1 VVSPG
6 VADLALLVLTLFWGT
21 TFHFVH
27 GVLDVASP
35 GVFLSARF
43 ALAVIVLGAV
53 ALWRRD
59 RPGPGFLRHGGLLGL
74 FLLLTFAFQTVG
86 LRYTT
91 PSRSGFITG
100 MSVLIVPFVSRFWLG
115 RRVRAA
121 SWIGVALAV
130 VGLAALTRPFGDDVS
145 AAVRLG
151 DALTA
156 VCALACALQIAL
168 MSEWAPRHPVV
179 PFTVLQL
186 AVTLAG
192 ALALAA
198 VETPRLALSGGGAAT
213 FAGTVAFTGVAMT
226 AGAFLVQNWGQAR
239 TTAVR
244 AALIF
249 SLEPVSAALF
259 SHFYG
264 GEPLAGL
271 DWLGGGLIVL
281 GVAVGEVGGA
291 VEARADGR
299 PVVVEPPLA

>member
-1 VVSPG
+1 

-21 TFHFVH
+21 TFTFVH
-27 GVLDVASP
+27 RVLDVASP

-43 ALAVIVLGAV
+43 ALAVALLGAV

-59 RPGPGFLRHGGLLGL
+59 RLGPGFWKHGGLLGL
-74 FLLLTFAFQTVG
+74 FLFLTFAFQTVG
-86 LRYTT
+86 LRHTT
-91 PSRSGFITG
+91 PARSGFITG
-100 MSVLIVPFVSRFWLG
+100 LSVLVVPFVARFWLG
-115 RRVRAA
+115 RPVRAA

-130 VGLAALTRPFGDDVS
+130 VGLAALTRPFGEDVT
-145 AAVRLG
+145 AAVRFG
-151 DALTA
+151 DGLTA
-156 VCALACALQIAL
+156 ICALACALQIAL

-192 ALALAA
+192 VVGLAA
-198 VETPRLALSGGGAAT
+198 VETPRLALGGGGASTFWAT
-213 FAGTVAFTGVAMT
+213 VVFTGVVMT
-226 AGAFLVQNWGQAR
+226 AGAFLIQNWGQAR

-264 GEPLAGL
+264 GEPLARL

-281 GVAVGEVGGA
+281 GVIVGEVGGA
-291 VEARADGR
+291 LEARADGR
-299 PVVVEPPLA
+299 PVVVEPPLS

>member
-1 VVSPG
+1 

-21 TFHFVH
+21 TFHFVK
-27 GVLDVASP
+27 GVLEFASP

-43 ALAVIVLGAV
+43 ATAVAVLGAV

-59 RPGPGFLRHGGLLGL
+59 KLGPRFWRHGALLGV

-91 PSRSGFITG
+91 PSRSGFLTG
-100 MSVLIVPFVSRFWLG
+100 MSVLVVPFVSRFWLG
-115 RRVRAA
+115 RRVRSS
-121 SWIGVALAV
+121 SWVGVALAV
-130 VGLAALTRPFGDDVS
+130 GGLFALTRPFGGDVS

-168 MSEWAPRHPVV
+168 MSEWAPHHPVV

-192 ALALAA
+192 ALLLAV
-198 VETPRLALSGGGAAT
+198 VETPRLALSGAGAAT
-213 FAGTVAFTGVAMT
+213 FAGTVAFTGVVMT
-226 AGAFLVQNWGQAR
+226 AGAFLIQNWGQAR

-249 SLEPVSAALF
+249 SLEPVVAALF

-271 DWLGGGLIVL
+271 DWLGGALIVA
-281 GVAVGEVGGA
+281 GVAVGELGGA
-291 VEARADGR
+291 LQARRAQPGDAAS
-299 PVVVEPPLA
+299 PPPPHALA